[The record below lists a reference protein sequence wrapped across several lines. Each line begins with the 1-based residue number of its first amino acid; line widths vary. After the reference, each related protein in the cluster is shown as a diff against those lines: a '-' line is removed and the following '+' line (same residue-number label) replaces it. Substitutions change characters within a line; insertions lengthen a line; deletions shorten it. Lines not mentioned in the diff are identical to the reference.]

1 MFAHSFLILLAGGNE
16 LPDRALQPDM
26 LRTHQMSDT
35 PKKPPVDPKRR
46 SGKQLQQQESRA
58 IATGLKSL
66 YRTVVE
72 EPIPDDLLN
81 LLDSLDDQD

>member
-1 MFAHSFLILLAGGNE
+1 M
-16 LPDRALQPDM
+16 
-26 LRTHQMSDT
+26 TDT
-35 PKKPPVDPKRR
+35 PKKPPLDDKGRGVKMP
-46 SGKQLQQQESRA
+46 QHQESHA

>member
-1 MFAHSFLILLAGGNE
+1 
-16 LPDRALQPDM
+16 LQVGTNYLTVRSHPDM
-26 LRTHQMSDT
+26 LRIHQMSDM
-35 PKKPPVDPKRR
+35 PKKPPIDLKGR
-46 SGKQLQQQESRA
+46 GAKQSQKETRA

>member
-1 MFAHSFLILLAGGNE
+1 M
-16 LPDRALQPDM
+16 P
-26 LRTHQMSDT
+26 DT
-35 PKKPPVDPKRR
+35 PKKPPADLKDR
-46 SGKQLQQQESRA
+46 GIKQPQHQESRA

>member
-1 MFAHSFLILLAGGNE
+1 
-16 LPDRALQPDM
+16 
-26 LRTHQMSDT
+26 MSDT
-35 PKKPPVDPKRR
+35 PKKPPVDPRGR
-46 SGKQLQQQESRA
+46 SASQPQTQESRA

>member
-1 MFAHSFLILLAGGNE
+1 MPE
-16 LPDRALQPDM
+16 
-26 LRTHQMSDT
+26 T
-35 PKKPPVDPKRR
+35 PKKPPADPRR
-46 SGKQLQQQESRA
+46 RKVYQPQQQESRA

-81 LLDSLDDQD
+81 LLDSLDDED

>member
-1 MFAHSFLILLAGGNE
+1 
-16 LPDRALQPDM
+16 
-26 LRTHQMSDT
+26 MSDT
-35 PKKPPVDPKRR
+35 PNTPPVDPKGRGANKPR
-46 SGKQLQQQESRA
+46 QQESRA

>member
-1 MFAHSFLILLAGGNE
+1 MPE
-16 LPDRALQPDM
+16 
-26 LRTHQMSDT
+26 T
-35 PKKPPVDPKRR
+35 PKKLPLDIKRR
-46 SGKQLQQQESRA
+46 KANQPHQEDSRA

-81 LLDSLDDQD
+81 LLDSLDDED

>member
-1 MFAHSFLILLAGGNE
+1 
-16 LPDRALQPDM
+16 
-26 LRTHQMSDT
+26 MSEP
-35 PKKPPVDPKRR
+35 PKKPPADLKGRGV
-46 SGKQLQQQESRA
+46 KQPQHPESRA

-66 YRTVVE
+66 YRTVVD

>member
-1 MFAHSFLILLAGGNE
+1 
-16 LPDRALQPDM
+16 
-26 LRTHQMSDT
+26 MSDT
-35 PKKPPVDPKRR
+35 PKTPPVDPKSKGTNKPRH
-46 SGKQLQQQESRA
+46 QESRA